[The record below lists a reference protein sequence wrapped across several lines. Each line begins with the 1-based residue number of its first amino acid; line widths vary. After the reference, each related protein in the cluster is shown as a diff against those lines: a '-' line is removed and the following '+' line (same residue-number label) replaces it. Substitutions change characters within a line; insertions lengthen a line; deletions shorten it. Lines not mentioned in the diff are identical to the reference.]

1 MFLEL
6 VLDSSI
12 LESQKHRIIQL
23 DGTLK
28 PPAMG
33 RAATPKIRLPR
44 TPSMALGTSR
54 DGTPV
59 ALWAVC
65 ARASLPSGFSS

>member
-33 RAATPKIRLPR
+33 RAATHQIRLPR
-44 TPSMALGTSR
+44 TSSSLALNTSR
-54 DGTPV
+54 DGAPQL
-59 ALWAVC
+59 LWATC
-65 ARASLPSGFSS
+65 SRASPPSH